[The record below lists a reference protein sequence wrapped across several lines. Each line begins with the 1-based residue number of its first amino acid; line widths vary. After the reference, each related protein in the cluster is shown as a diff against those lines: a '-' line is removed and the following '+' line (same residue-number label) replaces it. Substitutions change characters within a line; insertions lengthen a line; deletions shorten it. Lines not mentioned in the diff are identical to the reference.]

1 MIFWDFLMFYQFFL
15 SPQVKRSVIISN
27 KHGVH
32 ELPHEL
38 PDNLKL
44 RISGNKENLGKSQNL
59 LELQTSAKTISQNEI
74 FFNASKN
81 SRKIDIEPF
90 P

>member
-44 RISGNKENLGKSQNL
+44 RISANKENLGKSQNL
-59 LELQTSAKTISQNEI
+59 LEL
-74 FFNASKN
+74 
-81 SRKIDIEPF
+81 
-90 P
+90 

>member
-59 LELQTSAKTISQNEI
+59 LEL
-74 FFNASKN
+74 
-81 SRKIDIEPF
+81 
-90 P
+90 